1 MAEADHPHPTDCR
14 CAKCASDRDP
24 FGLGQM
30 RDALLGAFNRTI
42 SIITPP
48 AAEVEEDWTDPD
60 YVLGAVMAQIEDL
73 SPADKCR
80 VLADALTQV
89 IPELR

>member
-1 MAEADHPHPTDCR
+1 MSPV
-14 CAKCASDRDP
+14 SDERKIPDP
-24 FGLGQM
+24 FGLGEM
-30 RDALLGAFNRTI
+30 GRTMGKTLIDALK
-42 SIITPP
+42 
-48 AAEVEEDWTDPD
+48 AATAPVEPDEDWTDPD

-89 IPELR
+89 IPELRE

>member
-1 MAEADHPHPTDCR
+1 MAER
-14 CAKCASDRDP
+14 NDP

-30 RDALLGAFNRTI
+30 RDALLGAFNRTMEAVM
-42 SIITPP
+42 PEP
-48 AAEVEEDWTDPD
+48 EEDWTNPD
-60 YVLGAVMAQIEDL
+60 YVLGAVLAQIEDL

-80 VLADALTQV
+80 VLADALTTV

>member
-1 MAEADHPHPTDCR
+1 M
-14 CAKCASDRDP
+14 SDERKTPDP

-30 RDALLGAFNRTI
+30 RDALLGAFNRTMAQV
-42 SIITPP
+42 SPEP
-48 AAEVEEDWTDPD
+48 EEDWTNPD